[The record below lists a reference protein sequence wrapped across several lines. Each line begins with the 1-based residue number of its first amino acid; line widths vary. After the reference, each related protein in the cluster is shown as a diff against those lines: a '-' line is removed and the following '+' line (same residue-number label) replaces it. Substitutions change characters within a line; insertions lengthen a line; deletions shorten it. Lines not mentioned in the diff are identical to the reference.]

1 LSGNKAVTR
10 NVLLV
15 WLVGNL
21 FLGSQIC
28 WVLRPF
34 IGRPDM
40 PVEFLGAHPFEGS
53 LYETVFNA
61 LRDLIFR

>member
-1 LSGNKAVTR
+1 
-10 NVLLV
+10 
-15 WLVGNL
+15 
-21 FLGSQIC
+21 
-28 WVLRPF
+28 VLRPF

-61 LRDLIFR
+61 LRDLIVQAP